1 MGQHSDEEW
10 IAVSK
15 KTPETR
21 RFDLSEVM
29 VPPPKQVGSVLRSFR
44 NLLLN
49 MRLYTPDHPVVL
61 DAAQQWL
68 NELKPFHAHGKPL
81 ILQST
86 DQYMQVNG
94 CVPTVPGE
102 TMDYAVMTST
112 FLRTRGITSLGF
124 MPQLNRT
131 ELVGF
136 CGLLYKLPDNANAP
150 VDLADVLK
158 SRSIQHIAVNFA
170 IVRTTMGGG
179 DVGESVVSSR
189 LDIFHS
195 TGDASISGS
204 YPVPELGATDSVE
217 LTDVGAADVDVSKI
231 DFASFD
237 FNSVDLGEMD
247 FTGVKYDVFPEGFP
261 FWKLRGSQLD
271 TVRYDFSMLE
281 DDPDLARWDPV
292 NLLAS
297 RHFVGY
303 ASGAGFRKFDTF
315 VRTYLEVALE
325 GQDSATR
332 HTVLRELVGRY
343 STAISQLGDPQ
354 ETMIFTQRM
363 ASLVLDLPPDV
374 IARFLAYPLP
384 QNKGLREQTLKGL
397 VHADQLASRVVQEL
411 AFRSSKTDDPDLF
424 MLICEALETLIPG
437 RIADGDLEPAL
448 SSLKV
453 VDHMRMS
460 QRTPL
465 IIRSRANQLLRWL
478 CRPELVDRL
487 LLGCIDA
494 DVPISR
500 RSNDILMHL
509 GPNVGDLLLAEL
521 KRSQNPRIRLS
532 IVDIV
537 ARLLSQEHSI
547 TRGAFNRT
555 FRSILLEIEHAD
567 DHPWYYVRN
576 LLLVIRK
583 IGDDRFLD
591 WIARFLDNED
601 PRVRQEAI
609 VACAEMDTPAARRV
623 LRSVAEGVEL
633 DTPDALEAI
642 VTAFRY
648 DPEFNVLQF
657 LMQVADES
665 PVLAVRL
672 AAVERLSSL
681 PGKAVIEALDQVL
694 NRKRG
699 LIGRKPFYPDEL
711 RAAAVQEL
719 RRRDD
724 PEAQKALRDLP
735 LDPSEQVRTAGE
747 GVTPSPRSAAPAAP
761 PAQLPSS
768 EKPPWES

>member
-1 MGQHSDEEW
+1 MGQHSHEEW
-10 IAVSK
+10 LPVSK
-15 KTPETR
+15 QTR
-21 RFDLSEVM
+21 NPRSFDLSEVM
-29 VPPPKQVGSVLRSFR
+29 IPPPKQVGTVMRSFR

-49 MRLYTPDHPVVL
+49 MRLYTPEHPVVM

-68 NELKPFHAHGKPL
+68 NELKPFHAHEKPL
-81 ILQST
+81 VLQST
-86 DQYMQVNG
+86 DQYLQVNG
-94 CVPTVPGE
+94 CTPTVPGE

-112 FLRTRGITSLGF
+112 FLRTRGITSIAFL
-124 MPQLNRT
+124 PQLSRE
-131 ELVGF
+131 ELIGF
-136 CGLLYKLPDNANAP
+136 CGLLYKLPDNANRS
-150 VDLADVLK
+150 VDVDNALQT
-158 SRSIQHIAVNFA
+158 RSIVHIAVNFNV
-170 IVRTTMGGG
+170 VRNMGAP
-179 DVGESVVSSR
+179 DSNANVVSSR

-204 YPVPELGATDSVE
+204 YPMPSIEDSDSIE
-217 LTDVGAADVDVSKI
+217 IADVGSADVDLNKI
-231 DFASFD
+231 DFQSFD
-237 FNSVDLGEMD
+237 FSSVAVHEMD
-247 FTGVKYDVFPEGFP
+247 FTGHKHDTFPEGFA
-261 FWKLRGSQLD
+261 FWNLWGPQLD
-271 TVRYDFSMLE
+271 SIQYDFSVIE
-281 DDPDLARWDPV
+281 DDPNLSRWDPV

-297 RHFVGY
+297 RRFVAY

-332 HTVLRELVGRY
+332 HTVLRELIGRY
-343 STAISQLGDPQ
+343 STAISQLPDAQ
-354 ETMIFTQRM
+354 EKMIFTQRM

-453 VDHMRMS
+453 VDHLRMS
-460 QRTPL
+460 QHTSL

-494 DVPISR
+494 DVPIVR

-509 GPNVGDLLLAEL
+509 GPNVGDLLLSEL

-609 VACAEMDTPAARRV
+609 VACAEMDTPASRRV

-633 DTPDALEAI
+633 DTADALSAI
-642 VTAFRY
+642 VTAFRN
-648 DPEFNVLQF
+648 DPDFNILQF

-672 AAVERLSSL
+672 AAVERFAPL
-681 PGKAVIEALDQVL
+681 PGKAVIDALDQVL

-699 LIGRKPFYPDEL
+699 LIGRKPYYPDEL
-711 RAAAVQEL
+711 RAAAVLEL

-724 PEAQKALRDLP
+724 TDAAKALRDLP
-735 LDPSEQVRTAGE
+735 LDPSERVRSAGE
-747 GVTPSPRSAAPAAP
+747 GVIPAPAPQASSPAPAP
-761 PAQLPSS
+761 PST